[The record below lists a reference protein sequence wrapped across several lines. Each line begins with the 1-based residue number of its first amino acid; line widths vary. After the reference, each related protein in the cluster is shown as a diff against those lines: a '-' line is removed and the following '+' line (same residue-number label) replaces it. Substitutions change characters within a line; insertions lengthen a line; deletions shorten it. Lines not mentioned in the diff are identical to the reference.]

1 MNKNPLAAYSGN
13 NHMGIVGY
21 DWIVHSARM
30 GLTSEASVSTYHI
43 FVEFIGPKSKFIG
56 EKRR

>member
-13 NHMGIVGY
+13 NQMGIVGY

-56 EKRR
+56 